1 MASGEKKKRLRQRKR
16 TQQKNFD
23 RVTDQIR
30 GIAVNKFGPQM
41 LEKGARVG
49 LGLFDTYTGPIAKR
63 PKMQQPRN
71 ADGSGSEIGP
81 DVTQKTYDTRVALN
95 RRAAAQEAR
104 QDKDKR
110 LKDRK

>member
-1 MASGEKKKRLRQRKR
+1 MASGTKKQRLRQRKR

-30 GIAVNKFGPQM
+30 GMAVNKFGPQM

-49 LGLFDTYTGPIAKR
+49 LGNFDRSPIAKR

-71 ADGSGSEIGP
+71 ADGSGSEIVIGDYLGP
-81 DVTQKTYDTRVALN
+81 DVTQKTYDARVALN
-95 RRAAAQEAR
+95 RRAAAQKAR
-104 QDKDKR
+104 R
-110 LKDRK
+110 NRGR